1 MSFGTVS
8 KANSFPFNLFQ
19 TMQTLPSSSIEFLP
33 LAEIV
38 DLYDLGS
45 LSELEFSNLLEKRWS
60 FLDKKIRTCTTG
72 DSSWNDFHAWK
83 AEKQDVDL
91 ILEKIA

>member
-1 MSFGTVS
+1 MSFGTGS
-8 KANSFPFNLFQ
+8 KGNSFPFNLFQ

-33 LAEIV
+33 VAEIV

-72 DSSWNDFHAWK
+72 DSSLNDFHAWK

>member
-1 MSFGTVS
+1 MRTFLIH
-8 KANSFPFNLFQ
+8 KQKPFQ
-19 TMQTLPSSSIEFLP
+19 TMKTLPASSIEFLP
-33 LAEIV
+33 VGEIV

-83 AEKQDVDL
+83 SEKQDIDL
-91 ILEKIA
+91 ILEKLA